1 VQKIREELINKKKLD
16 AIRVRDE
23 ISRAAR
29 EENELEEQLVQEKAK
44 LDKVN

>member
-1 VQKIREELINKKKLD
+1 
-16 AIRVRDE
+16 VRDE